1 MTVLLIGTLDTKGR
15 EIAYCRDKIR
25 ELGSEALVLDSG
37 ILGEPLDIVPDIS
50 RAECAVAAGTT
61 IEALRN
67 AGTRGKAVEVMENGV
82 RAITVK
88 LYEEGKIHGVLCL
101 GGAEGAVLGAYAMR
115 ALPIGVPKVIVTPIA
130 SGRRHYGQL
139 MGTKDIF
146 VVHSVIDI
154 LGINPISRAVFD
166 NACGAVVGMV
176 KAGDGGRTKD
186 DGRRTKDDRV
196 REDGRRRTEQSQAAG
211 VGRAWSRYVA
221 ITMLGNTTKAVM
233 HIKDIL
239 AEHGYEAI
247 IFHSNGVGGPA
258 MEELAGQGVFVGVID
273 YTTDE
278 LSDQLIGG
286 FHAGGEERLEKIGA
300 LGIPQVVVP
309 GCIDFSVQ
317 GRRDQVPEKFRDR
330 PAYYHNPEF
339 TLIRLNRDEELQIAR
354 IMAGKLNGAQGQVVV
369 VVPTQ
374 GLSIPNVPGGVFWDP
389 ETDAAFVEELREHLR
404 EEIPF
409 IAVDAH
415 INDPVFSEIVA
426 TEFLKLLGEP
436 ELQRP

>member
-1 MTVLLIGTLDTKGR
+1 MAGTHSSLLLATYLMTVLLIGTLDTKGR

-25 ELGSEALVLDSG
+25 GLGSDALVLDSG
-37 ILGEPLDIVPDIS
+37 ILGEPLDIELTAHDIS
-50 RAECAVAAGTT
+50 RADVAIAAGTT
-61 IEALRN
+61 IDALRN
-67 AGTRGKAVEVMENGV
+67 AGTRGAAVETMREGV
-82 RAITVK
+82 RNVTVK
-88 LYEEGKIHGVLCL
+88 LYEQGKIHGVLCL

-176 KAGDGGRTKD
+176 KANAQPVGDTRYAIRDT
-186 DGRRTKDDRV
+186 
-196 REDGRRRTEQSQAAG
+196 
-211 VGRAWSRYVA
+211 RYVA
-221 ITMLGNTTKAVM
+221 ITMLGNTTRAVM
-233 HIKDIL
+233 RIKEIL
-239 AEHGYEAI
+239 EQRGYEAI

-258 MEELAGQGVFVGVID
+258 MEELAAQGMFVGVID

-278 LSDQLIGG
+278 LSDQLVGG

-309 GCIDFSVQ
+309 GCIDFSVN
-317 GRRDQVPEKFRDR
+317 GRRDAIPEKFHGR

-339 TLIRLNRDEELQIAR
+339 TLVRLTQEEEVQVAR
-354 IMAGKLNGAQGQVVV
+354 IMAGKLNGANGRVMVI
-369 VVPTQ
+369 VPTL
-374 GLSIPNVPGGVFWDP
+374 GLSIPNVPDGVFWNP
-389 ETDAAFVEELREHLR
+389 EADAAFRAELRNNLR
-404 EEIPF
+404 EEIPYVE
-409 IAVDAH
+409 IEAH
-415 INDPVFSEIVA
+415 VNDPAFAEIVA
-426 TEFLKLLGEP
+426 KEFLKLMGEKM
-436 ELQRP
+436 

>member
-1 MTVLLIGTLDTKGR
+1 MTVLLIGTLDTKGH
-15 EIAYCRDKIR
+15 EIAYCRDKIH
-25 ELGSEALVLDSG
+25 ELGSDALVLDSG

-88 LYEEGKIHGVLCL
+88 LYEQGKIHGVLCL

-176 KAGDGGRTKD
+176 KMGVGGW
-186 DGRRTKDDRV
+186 G
-196 REDGRRRTEQSQAAG
+196 SG
-211 VGRAWSRYVA
+211 VGRATKDEGRRTDERKYVA

-258 MEELAGQGVFVGVID
+258 MEELAAQGMFVGVID

-300 LGIPQVVVP
+300 LGVPQVVVP
-309 GCIDFSVQ
+309 GCIDFTVQ
-317 GRRDQVPEKFRDR
+317 GRRDQVPEKFKDR

-339 TLIRLNRDEELQIAR
+339 TLIRLNRDEEVQIAR
-354 IMAGKLNGAQGQVVV
+354 IMAGKLNGAQGPVVV

-389 ETDAAFVEELREHLR
+389 EADAAFVDELREYLR

-409 IAVDAH
+409 ITVDAH
-415 INDPVFSEIVA
+415 INDPAFSEIVA

-436 ELQRP
+436 EV